1 MAVEGRGCLLSQGGE
16 HGEDLHRVH
25 VTRGEGT
32 RGTQGKGWGLR
43 QVGKGT
49 LHWPWGSGGEV
60 QKQGQEVGLGMAEGW
75 GKRRE

>member
-1 MAVEGRGCLLSQGGE
+1 MAGVNSDGWDAMNMQGAPALSDNAGQ
-16 HGEDLHRVH
+16 
-25 VTRGEGT
+25 
-32 RGTQGKGWGLR
+32 GWGLR

-60 QKQGQEVGLGMAEGW
+60 QNQGQEVGVGMAEGW